1 MAPLDFLRAALIEGN
16 DVRLSSRKA
25 ACSSR
30 ASPSSTGN
38 PGSVYTN
45 CETAVALRLIT
56 AKRLVRTKRVKRAK
70 RTKLLLV
77 TTISHRSWFGS
88 SFAGYR
94 ADKSFVS
101 RRRSKFVGHTPPRAV
116 PPLPFLILILNPVS
130 GGHATAKSFVSR
142 RCSNFCFSRPP
153 KRFR

>member
-1 MAPLDFLRAALIEGN
+1 MAKKCAFK
-16 DVRLSSRKA
+16 RLCNYCDLYGTTPPSHQKTRKPSMSCQRSR
-25 ACSSR
+25 CL
-30 ASPSSTGN
+30 
-38 PGSVYTN
+38 
-45 CETAVALRLIT
+45 ALRLIT

-142 RCSNFCFSRPP
+142 RCSIPCFSRPP